1 MAEKKH
7 EWKKHEKAL
16 YVPKQAPVQLEVPE
30 FKYIVLEGVG
40 NPNNEEFSDAIGVLY
55 SVSYGIRMLPK
66 KGINPEGYFEYTVYP
81 LEALWKQVEE
91 KEEFD
96 KNNLQYRIMMRQPDF
111 VTEELLVQVLEIVA
125 KKKPHDRLTEVKLE
139 SIQDGDCVQAL
150 HVGSYDDESV
160 TFAKLDEFCKVN
172 GMERVNE
179 WHREI
184 YLSDARK
191 TEPEKLKT
199 VLRFQVKKKI

>member
-7 EWKKHEKAL
+7 EWKKHEKDL

-66 KGINPEGYFEYTVYP
+66 KGITPEGYFEYTVYP
-81 LEALWKQVEE
+81 LEALWKQIEE

-111 VTEELLVQVLEIVA
+111 VTEELLAQVLEIVA
-125 KKKPHDRLTEVKLE
+125 TKKPHDRLTEVKLE
-139 SIQDGDCVQAL
+139 SIQDGDCVQTL
-150 HVGSYDDESV
+150 HVGSYDDEPV
-160 TFAKLDEFCKVN
+160 TFAKLDEFCEIN

-199 VLRFQVKKKI
+199 VLRFQVKKK

>member
-66 KGINPEGYFEYTVYP
+66 KGITPEGYFEYTVYP
-81 LEALWKQVEE
+81 LEALWKQIEE

-111 VTEELLVQVLEIVA
+111 VTEELLAQVLEIVA

-150 HVGSYDDESV
+150 HVGSYDDEPA
-160 TFAKLDEFCKVN
+160 TFAKLDEFCEIN

-199 VLRFQVKKKI
+199 VLRFQVKNK

>member
-1 MAEKKH
+1 MAEAKH
-7 EWKKHEKAL
+7 EWRKHEKAL

-30 FKYIVLEGVG
+30 FKYIILEGVG
-40 NPNNEEFSDAIGVLY
+40 NPNNEKFSDAIGVLY
-55 SVSYGIRMLPK
+55 SVSYGVKMLPK
-66 KGINPEGYFEYTVYP
+66 KGITPEGYFEYTVYP

-111 VTEELLVQVLEIVA
+111 VTEELLAQVLEIVA

-150 HVGSYDDESV
+150 HVGSYDDEPA
-160 TFAKLDEFCKVN
+160 TFAKLDEFCAAN
-172 GMERVNE
+172 GMERANE

-199 VLRFQVKKKI
+199 VLRFQVKNK

>member
-1 MAEKKH
+1 MAEVKH
-7 EWKKHEKAL
+7 EWRKKEKKL
-16 YVPKQAPVQLEVPE
+16 YVPKQSPVQLEVPE

-40 NPNNEEFSDAIGVLY
+40 NPNDEEFSDAIGVLY

-66 KGINPEGYFEYTVYP
+66 KGITPEGYFEYTVYP
-81 LEALWKQVEE
+81 LEALWKQVEN

-111 VTEELLVQVLEIVA
+111 VTEELLSRVLEIVA
-125 KKKPHDRLTEVKLE
+125 KKNHHDKLTEVKLE
-139 SIQDGDCVQAL
+139 SIQDGDCVQAM
-150 HVGSYDDESV
+150 HVGSYDNEPE
-160 TFAKLDEFCKVN
+160 TFAKLDEFCVAN
-172 GMERVNE
+172 GMERANE

-199 VLRFQVKKKI
+199 VLRFQVRNK

>member
-1 MAEKKH
+1 MAEAKH
-7 EWKKHEKAL
+7 EWRKHEKAL

-55 SVSYGIRMLPK
+55 SVSYGVRMLPK
-66 KGINPEGYFEYTVYP
+66 KGITPEGYFEYTVYP

-111 VTEELLVQVLEIVA
+111 VTEELLAQVLEIVA

-150 HVGSYDDESV
+150 HVGSYDDEPA
-160 TFAKLDEFCKVN
+160 TFAKLDEFCVAN
-172 GMERVNE
+172 GMERANE

-191 TEPEKLKT
+191 TEPQKLKT
-199 VLRFQVKKKI
+199 VLRFQVKNN

>member
-66 KGINPEGYFEYTVYP
+66 KGITPEGYFEYTVYP
-81 LEALWKQVEE
+81 LEALWKQIEE

-111 VTEELLVQVLEIVA
+111 VTEELLAQVLEIVA

-150 HVGSYDDESV
+150 HVGSYDDEPA
-160 TFAKLDEFCKVN
+160 TFAKLDEFCEIN
-172 GMERVNE
+172 GMKRVNE

-199 VLRFQVKKKI
+199 VLRFQVKNK

>member
-1 MAEKKH
+1 MAEVKH
-7 EWKKHEKAL
+7 EWRKKEKEL
-16 YVPKQAPVQLEVPE
+16 YVPKQSPVQLEVPE

-40 NPNNEEFSDAIGVLY
+40 NPNDEEFSDAIGVLY
-55 SVSYGIRMLPK
+55 SVSYGVRMLPK
-66 KGINPEGYFEYTVYP
+66 KGITPEGYFEYTVYP
-81 LEALWKQVEE
+81 LEALWKQVEN

-111 VTEELLVQVLEIVA
+111 VTEELLSRVLEIVA
-125 KKKPHDRLTEVKLE
+125 KKNHHVKLTEVKLE
-139 SIQDGDCVQAL
+139 SIQDGDCVQAM
-150 HVGSYDDESV
+150 HVGSYDNEPE
-160 TFAKLDEFCKVN
+160 TFAKLDEFCVAN
-172 GMERVNE
+172 GMERANE

-199 VLRFQVKKKI
+199 VLRFQVRNK

>member
-1 MAEKKH
+1 MAEAKH
-7 EWKKHEKAL
+7 EWRKHEKAL

-55 SVSYGIRMLPK
+55 SVSYGVRMLPK
-66 KGINPEGYFEYTVYP
+66 KGITPEGYFEYTVYP

-111 VTEELLVQVLEIVA
+111 VTEELLAQVLEIVA

-150 HVGSYDDESV
+150 HVGSYDDEPA
-160 TFAKLDEFCKVN
+160 TFAKLDEF
-172 GMERVNE
+172 G
-179 WHREI
+179 
-184 YLSDARK
+184 L
-191 TEPEKLKT
+191 
-199 VLRFQVKKKI
+199 

>member
-40 NPNNEEFSDAIGVLY
+40 NPNNEEFSDAIGLLY

-66 KGINPEGYFEYTVYP
+66 KGITPEGYFEYTVYP
-81 LEALWKQVEE
+81 LEALWKQIEE

-111 VTEELLVQVLEIVA
+111 VTEELLAQVLEIVA

-150 HVGSYDDESV
+150 HVGSYDDEPA
-160 TFAKLDEFCKVN
+160 TFAKLDEFCEIN
-172 GMERVNE
+172 GMKRVNE

-199 VLRFQVKKKI
+199 VLRFQVKNK